1 MKKIAWILLLLPVC
15 AFGVEMTDCAAANQ
29 LAALYEVRAMMM
41 RDASSYDVGKFLD
54 SKMDEMRGPLSGGG
68 FRWVRWARPS
78 GNPAFD
84 KHGHQVSAAQGSG
97 SDNFESSGEHIYA
110 VRIAV
115 PAKRSLF
122 NGNNPVYV
130 GTVHVRSVVNGRERT
145 TDEHIDN
152 WMNPDTTKTIDLN
165 TIADRVDVTLDSA
178 AQPRHLKESLV
189 EIHLL
194 KAVPQDDPSNPNY
207 DTITVLRRLR
217 DSTSYDS
224 VDDEIARLNP
234 DDTLPLYHIVRELRR
249 ADDLIRSKK
258 EDDHEK
264 GQKLLKETLRRLR

>member
-1 MKKIAWILLLLPVC
+1 MKKIALILLLLPVC

-29 LAALYEVRAMMM
+29 LATLYEVRAMMM
-41 RDASSYDVGKFLD
+41 RDASSYDVDKFLD
-54 SKMDEMRGPLSGGG
+54 SKMDEMRGPLSSGG

-78 GNPAFD
+78 GNPAYD
-84 KHGHQVSAAQGSG
+84 KHGHQVAAAQGSG

-115 PAKRSLF
+115 PEKRSMF

-130 GTVHVRSVVNGRERT
+130 GTVHVRSIVNGRERT
-145 TDEHIDN
+145 TDERIDN

-165 TIADRVDVTLDSA
+165 TIADRVDVTLDSS
-178 AQPRHLKESLV
+178 AQPRHLRESLV

-207 DTITVLRRLR
+207 DTITVLKRLR

-234 DDTLPLYHIVRELRR
+234 DDTLPMYHVVRELRR

-258 EDDHEK
+258 EEDHEK
-264 GQKLLKETLRRLR
+264 GQRLLKETLRRLR